1 MKFLNCFC
9 KLRFGNRQ
17 RRREADDVA
26 VLAFGQKN
34 VAAMQKNF
42 DGLHRRFSR
51 RLAVGQELYGDR
63 WAGLG
68 FERLL
73 SELEEEAADIGA
85 WGVLALQAVQTAP
98 NVSDVMRDHIWL
110 LVHVAI
116 ALGAYS
122 YQALALVR
130 GDLEQRA
137 GGPRAI

>member
-1 MKFLNCFC
+1 MTDRKPSMRRDEARERLWLEDAVANLGTADTKFVEHAL
-9 KLRFGNRQ
+9 
-17 RRREADDVA
+17 
-26 VLAFGQKN
+26 
-34 VAAMQKNF
+34 
-42 DGLHRRFSR
+42 R

-85 WGVLALQAVQTAP
+85 WGVLALQAVQTDP